1 MMEDEMRL
9 PSKMPKLEK
18 KERKTRE
25 PHVPLAMFYDL
36 DKFQYEIGIDE
47 AGRGPLLGRVYI
59 AAVVLPKDGS
69 MDTSLIRDSKKISK
83 SKLAGLYDYIIEH
96 ALAYHITFIES
107 AEIDSINI
115 RMSVIKGMHT
125 CAREI
130 ITQLEQKNIPMKE
143 KKKFCLMVDGND
155 FLPYTHLETKT
166 PIMHETFIKG
176 DNAYA
181 NIAAASILAKVS
193 RDNSII
199 DICRQFPMF
208 DEMYGLNKN
217 MGYGTKKH
225 LAAISKYGITI
236 FHRRTF
242 GICKSSIPY
251 VGKSGIAKVET

>member
-1 MMEDEMRL
+1 MEEEMRL

-18 KERKTRE
+18 KERKKRE

-69 MDTSLIRDSKKISK
+69 MDTSSIRDSKKISK
-83 SKLAGLYDYIIEH
+83 SKLAQLYDYIIKH
-96 ALAYHITFIES
+96 AFAYHITFIET
-107 AEIDSINI
+107 AEIDAINI
-115 RMSVIKGMHT
+115 RMAVIKGMHT

-130 ITQLEQKNIPMKE
+130 IVQLEKKNLPMKE
-143 KKKFCLMVDGND
+143 KENFCLMVDGND
-155 FLPYTHLETKT
+155 FPPYVHLETNT
-166 PIMHETFIKG
+166 PITHETFIQG

-193 RDNSII
+193 RDNSIMEL
-199 DICRQFPMF
+199 CRQFPMF
-208 DEMYGLNKN
+208 DEMYGLKKN

-225 LAAISKYGITI
+225 LDAIRKYGITT

-242 GICKSSIPY
+242 GICKSSEYRP
-251 VGKSGIAKVET
+251 V